1 MFVYN
6 LLKVIYV
13 NHHCYQ
19 TLNRHYQMLDVG
31 EDDESEELKKNW
43 EKLDKK
49 YAREHIKLQNL
60 LI

>member
-31 EDDESEELKKNW
+31 EDDESEELKKN
-43 EKLDKK
+43 
-49 YAREHIKLQNL
+49 
-60 LI
+60 